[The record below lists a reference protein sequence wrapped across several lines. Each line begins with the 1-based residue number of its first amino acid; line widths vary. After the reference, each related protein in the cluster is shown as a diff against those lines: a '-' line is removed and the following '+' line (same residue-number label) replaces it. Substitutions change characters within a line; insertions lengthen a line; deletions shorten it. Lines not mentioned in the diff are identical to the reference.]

1 MEILPNW
8 PESLG
13 DPLNS
18 GYKHTLETIDS
29 VAMTAGI
36 DRARRVLADPVSEFS
51 VSFHWNPD
59 QLQQFRQFARQQ
71 IDGTAGWFVM
81 PLWSG
86 GGMEPHTVR
95 IKKSNKYQLKQ
106 PDWSVSFVLECPDR
120 YRLPDE
126 IGDVLLEWN
135 ILDLITAGKIAEGS
149 LCTVGSTTECLG
161 GWNVFDIATL
171 TEQSQCNLSEF
182 FKDWDNC

>member
-13 DPLNS
+13 APLNA
-18 GYKHTLETIDS
+18 GYKHTLETIES
-29 VAMTAGI
+29 VAMTAGVG
-36 DRARRVLADPVSEFS
+36 RARRVLADPVSEFS

-59 QLQQFRQFARQQ
+59 QLQQFRQFARHQ

-95 IKKSNKYQLKQ
+95 IKKANKYQLKQ

-126 IGDVLLEWN
+126 VGELFIEFTPFEFISAGQIADQSKCAYGT
-135 ILDLITAGKIAEGS
+135 IL
-149 LCTVGSTTECLG
+149 
-161 GWNVFDIATL
+161 
-171 TEQSQCNLSEF
+171 
-182 FKDWDNC
+182 KDWDHEK

>member
-13 DPLNS
+13 APLNA
-18 GYKHTLETIDS
+18 GYKHTLETVES
-29 VAMTAGI
+29 MAMTAGVG
-36 DRARRVLADPVSEFS
+36 RARRVLADPVSEFAI
-51 VSFHWNPD
+51 SFAWTPH
-59 QLQQFRQFARQQ
+59 QLQQFRQFARKQ

-86 GGMEPHTVR
+86 GGIESHTVR
-95 IKKSNKYQLKQ
+95 IKQANKYQLQQ
-106 PDWSVSFVLECPDR
+106 PNWSVSFVLECPER
-120 YRLPDE
+120 YRLPDD

>member
-1 MEILPNW
+1 MQILPNW

-13 DPLNS
+13 SPLNS
-18 GYKHTLETIDS
+18 GYQHTIETIS
-29 VAMTAGI
+29 STAMTAGI
-36 DRARRVLADPVSEFS
+36 GRARRVLADPVSEFS
-51 VSFHWNPD
+51 VKFLWTD
-59 QLQQFRQFARQQ
+59 EQLQAFRQFAQDQ

-81 PLWSG
+81 NLWSG
-86 GGMEPHTVR
+86 GAMEPHTVR
-95 IKKSNKYQLKQ
+95 ILKANKYQLQ
-106 PDWSVSFVLECPDR
+106 APNWSVSFVLECPER
-120 YRLPDE
+120 YRLPDD

-135 ILDLITAGKIAEGS
+135 VADLIAAGKIAEGS

-182 FKDWDNC
+182 FKDWENC